1 MSHEITNTRAQ
12 QTDELMTNPLLFVS
26 SRSKWHRSWKT
37 RTQSRRQDCTLN
49 TRLNVTCW
57 KTWGMNT
64 SASHACTKTMWSQS
78 WYTHQLREDLK
89 SSHHYWLWCARHAN
103 LDTATNNERERR
115 KQLMSEGGVAW
126 ERKRGGGML
135 SYSSFLRRTKGREND
150 EGISCCPLPAGWLCF
165 FLPLFLIF
173 LILFCISLCHL
184 FLFPRLHFFYVSFAL
199 TIFLSKVSISLLF
212 ILAQLCLLMTCESG
226 NFPFWFWQWEEN
238 PGSFTRSRFLCWLSI
253 DYLWQKTLKY
263 SLACLH
269 PSLSFSVFLTFTLSP
284 ALLSLWD
291 FPLVSLS
298 HSSFH
303 SWGQLQLF
311 ENRLPCCCWVWERE
325 QGPGLTCG
333 REGEPV

>member
-1 MSHEITNTRAQ
+1 MYTACKLGHGHEQ
-12 QTDELMTNPLLFVS
+12 
-26 SRSKWHRSWKT
+26 
-37 RTQSRRQDCTLN
+37 
-49 TRLNVTCW
+49 
-57 KTWGMNT
+57 
-64 SASHACTKTMWSQS
+64 
-78 WYTHQLREDLK
+78 
-89 SSHHYWLWCARHAN
+89 
-103 LDTATNNERERR
+103 
-115 KQLMSEGGVAW
+115 W
-126 ERKRGGGML
+126 ERKKETTNEWGWSGMREKKRRRNVVIFQFFEKDKGSGKWRRNFLLPSSCWLTLFLSSSL
-135 SYSSFLRRTKGREND
+135 SYFPN
-150 EGISCCPLPAGWLCF
+150 F
-165 FLPLFLIF
+165 
-173 LILFCISLCHL
+173 ILYLSLCHL
-184 FLFPRLHFFYVSFAL
+184 FLFPQLHFFYVSFAL